1 MMTMMMY
8 WMRFTNIGLVDM
20 EERGLQFELDPI
32 SEAYLDAW
40 DEWLEANVDMYSAS
54 PGEGARNV

>member
-1 MMTMMMY
+1 M
-8 WMRFTNIGLVDM
+8 NIGLVDM
-20 EERGLQFELDPI
+20 GERGLQFELDPI

-54 PGEGARNV
+54 PKEEARNV

>member
-8 WMRFTNIGLVDM
+8 WMLFITIGLVDM

-40 DEWLEANVDMYSAS
+40 DEWLEANVAMYTEC
-54 PGEGARNV
+54 PGEGAPGV

>member
-1 MMTMMMY
+1 MTTMMMY
-8 WMRFTNIGLVDM
+8 WIRFMIIGLVDM

-40 DEWLEANVDMYSAS
+40 DEWLDANVVMYSAS
-54 PGEGARNV
+54 PKEEARNV

>member
-1 MMTMMMY
+1 MTMY
-8 WMRFTNIGLVDM
+8 WMRFTSIGLVDM
-20 EERGLQFELDPI
+20 EERGLQFDLDPI

-54 PGEGARNV
+54 PREGASNV

>member
-1 MMTMMMY
+1 MMMC
-8 WMRFTNIGLVDM
+8 WMRFMSIGEVDM

-40 DEWLEANVDMYSAS
+40 DEWLEANVDMSSAS
-54 PGEGARNV
+54 PREGERNV

>member
-1 MMTMMMY
+1 MMMY
-8 WMRFTNIGLVDM
+8 WMHFMNIGLVDM
-20 EERGLQFELDPI
+20 EGSGLQFDLDPI

-54 PGEGARNV
+54 PKEGARNV

>member
-1 MMTMMMY
+1 MS
-8 WMRFTNIGLVDM
+8 IGEVDM

-40 DEWLEANVDMYSAS
+40 DEWLEANADMYTGS
-54 PGEGARNV
+54 PKEGAPGV

>member
-1 MMTMMMY
+1 MMMC
-8 WMRFTNIGLVDM
+8 WMPFMNIGEVDM

-40 DEWLEANVDMYSAS
+40 DEWLEANVDMYVAS
-54 PGEGARNV
+54 PREGEPYV

>member
-8 WMRFTNIGLVDM
+8 WMLFITIGLVDM
-20 EERGLQFELDPI
+20 EERGLQFDLDPI

-40 DEWLEANVDMYSAS
+40 DEWLEANVDMYVAS
-54 PGEGARNV
+54 PREGEPYV

>member
-1 MMTMMMY
+1 MMPMTMC
-8 WMRFTNIGLVDM
+8 WKRFTSIGEVDM

-40 DEWLEANVDMYSAS
+40 DEWLEANVDLYSAS

>member
-8 WMRFTNIGLVDM
+8 WMLFITLGLVDM
-20 EERGLQFELDPI
+20 EERGLQFDLDPI

-40 DEWLEANVDMYSAS
+40 DEWLEANVDMYVAS
-54 PGEGARNV
+54 PREGEPYV